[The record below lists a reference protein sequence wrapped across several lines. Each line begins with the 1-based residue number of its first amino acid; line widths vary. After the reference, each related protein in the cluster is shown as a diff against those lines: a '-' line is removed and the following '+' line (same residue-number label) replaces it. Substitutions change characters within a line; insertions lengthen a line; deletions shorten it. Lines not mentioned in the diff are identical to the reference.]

1 MLGSVCALEPVTMTT
16 TPSTSSPRRSI
27 ATIVRAT
34 SSRVL
39 LRVALLVSVL
49 LGVSASSAQALAAPP
64 PGSPAARIASQNL
77 DGKININ
84 TASGEQLKLLP
95 GVGPATAAKI
105 LAYRIR
111 RPFAHPSHLL
121 RISGIGRKTFNAM
134 RRYVAVEGE
143 TTLHVPGT

>member
-1 MLGSVCALEPVTMTT
+1 LDPRVLWEPVIMTT
-16 TPSTSSPRRSI
+16 ASSNASSRRSI
-27 ATIVRAT
+27 IAGVRAAHL
-34 SSRVL
+34 RFL
-39 LRVALLVSVL
+39 LGAALAVSVL
-49 LGVSASSAQALAAPP
+49 LGVFSSPTTALAAPP
-64 PGSPAARIASQNL
+64 PGSPAARIARQNL

-84 TASGEQLKLLP
+84 TATGEQLKLLP

-111 RPFAHPSHLL
+111 RPFAHPTHLL

-143 TTLHVPGT
+143 TTLHVPST